1 MKRFLNLELKID
13 QRKLHSDQTGRF
25 RGLVFNECHRRQGG
39 NPQNAHRSGSR
50 QRQYRCRA
58 DNDRQRPELKLP
70 ETTNAFFIVKFP
82 SISHLNVASMSVAL
96 TFVSS
101 TKKPAARAY
110 FSSGLLSSDFFL
122 MLGFCL
128 RTKIPATATTVPIT
142 VPARTS

>member
-25 RGLVFNECHRRQGG
+25 RGLVFNECHRRPGG

-70 ETTNAFFIVKFP
+70 ETTKRTVQQMLFHCEI
-82 SISHLNVASMSVAL
+82 SIYKPPQCGVNECS
-96 TFVSS
+96 TDFCFVH
-101 TKKPAARAY
+101 KKARAAGY
-110 FSSGLLSSDFFL
+110 SFHLSEKRSSSKGIGSVFVFS
-122 MLGFCL
+122 
-128 RTKIPATATTVPIT
+128 KN
-142 VPARTS
+142 